1 MSRIAIIKIH
11 PGLNMAAAQLSGELE
26 CAGHATHIYFFKEYR
41 IEEHY
46 VNESYTWDQTDSL
59 AVPRTTS
66 DYEQEY
72 TLLATEL
79 RKFDPQA
86 IGLTLHSLSLPE
98 AIKTTRFLKDT
109 FGVPVLWGG
118 AGPTLEP
125 ELSIQHADMVCVG
138 EGEAVMVEFAHR
150 LQAGQDWTDIAGT
163 WARATD
169 GTVIQNP
176 KRPMLDLD
184 TIAIPNWN
192 RASMTYISDDKVL
205 RGGAVSKVVTGTSD
219 YQIMTQRGCP
229 FSCSFCI
236 ESRYQEMFG
245 KKNSLRRRSV
255 DLVLAEL
262 VQAKA
267 LYKPERIW
275 FWDDVFTVNPRW
287 LKAFLPQ
294 YKEQVGIPFWCYTY
308 PTTHNLELLQL
319 LKDAG
324 CNSLTM
330 GIQSGS
336 ARLLEGAYNRPTPLK
351 RVLEASQEII
361 DAGIIGYFDLISKS
375 EFETEADLRATFEF
389 LVDLPAALIY
399 GGAAE
404 MRSYPSYSYTKK
416 VKDAKAENIISTAT
430 RVDDK
435 TYDYY
440 HNLYW
445 VARNPHIS
453 KAEKLAIAAD
463 RRFRDEPE
471 LLTAYIFGRRTIH
484 ETIFQ
489 MLTVTSKGIHPD
501 ILFPPAPYATPAYC
515 LPANTLPRTG

>member
-1 MSRIAIIKIH
+1 
-11 PGLNMAAAQLSGELE
+11 MAAAQLSGELE
-26 CAGHATHIYFFKEYR
+26 RAGHVPHIYFFKEYR

-46 VNESYTWDQTDSL
+46 VNDSYTGEYTDSL
-59 AVPRTTS
+59 AVPRTTT
-66 DYEQEY
+66 DYEPEY
-72 TLLATEL
+72 ELLAAEL
-79 RKFDPQA
+79 RKFGPQA

-109 FGVPVLWGG
+109 FGVPVIWGG

-125 ELSIQHADMVCVG
+125 ELSIQHADLVCVG
-138 EGEAVMVEFAHR
+138 EGEEVIVEFADR
-150 LQAGQDWTDIAGT
+150 LHNAQSWHDIAGT
-163 WARATD
+163 WAKAPD
-169 GTVIQNP
+169 GEVIKNP
-176 KRPMLDLD
+176 KRTLLELDS
-184 TIAIPNWN
+184 IATPNWN
-192 RASMTYISDDKVL
+192 RAGMTYVNDDKVL

-236 ESRYQEMFG
+236 EARYQDMFG

-255 DLVLAEL
+255 ELVIEEL

-275 FWDDVFTVNPRW
+275 FWDDVFTINPRW
-287 LKAFLPQ
+287 LKKFLPL
-294 YKEQVGIPFWCYTY
+294 YKEKVGIPFWCYTY
-308 PTTHNLELLQL
+308 PTTHDLELLQL
-319 LKDAG
+319 LKECG

-336 ARLLEGAYNRPTPLK
+336 ARLLEDVYNRPTPLN
-351 RVLEASQEII
+351 RVLEASQEIV

-389 LVDLPAALIY
+389 LVDLAPELIY

-404 MRSYPSYSYTKK
+404 MRSYPTYSYTEQ
-416 VKDAKAENIISTAT
+416 VKEAKAGNIISTTSA
-430 RVDDK
+430 VSDK

-453 KAEKLAIAAD
+453 RAEKFAIADDPA
-463 RRFRDEPE
+463 FREHPD
-471 LLTAYIFGRRTIH
+471 LLDAYIFGRRTIH

-489 MLTVTSKGIHPD
+489 MLAVTSKGVHPNV
-501 ILFPPAPYATPAYC
+501 LFPPPAYATPAYH
-515 LPANTLPRTG
+515 LPTGALPRTG